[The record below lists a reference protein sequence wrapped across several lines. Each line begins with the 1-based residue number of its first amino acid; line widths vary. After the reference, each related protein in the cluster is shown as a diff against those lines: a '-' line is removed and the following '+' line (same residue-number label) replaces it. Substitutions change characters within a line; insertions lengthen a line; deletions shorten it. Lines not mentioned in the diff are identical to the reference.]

1 MRVRTAVAVLADLRI
16 ETDGQRAHLVGDGT
30 ALVLHTDSPLQQ
42 FWSTINRAALPSGVG
57 RVSGPRALGRAADVL
72 TQAGITIDVTGPGGM
87 IVRLGEG
94 AGSVLGRVTT
104 GSPAVQFGSVPVLAS
119 TLSAQVPV
127 RRYGLAAAGA
137 LVLAALFALFVVLRR
152 RR

>member
-1 MRVRTAVAVLADLRI
+1 MTVRTAVAVLADLRI

-30 ALVLHTDSPLQQ
+30 ALVLHTDSPLQ
-42 FWSTINRAALPSGVG
+42 FWSTINGAALRSGVG